1 MILRNLR
8 GGFKK
13 SRMKTLNLEGV
24 IKVKAS
30 LEGYYAFLGEF
41 LMSLD
46 LYTVWVRSFVT
57 QHI

>member
-1 MILRNLR
+1 
-8 GGFKK
+8 
-13 SRMKTLNLEGV
+13 MKTLNLEGV
-24 IKVKAS
+24 LKVKPS
-30 LEGYYAFLGEF
+30 LGGCFAFLGEF